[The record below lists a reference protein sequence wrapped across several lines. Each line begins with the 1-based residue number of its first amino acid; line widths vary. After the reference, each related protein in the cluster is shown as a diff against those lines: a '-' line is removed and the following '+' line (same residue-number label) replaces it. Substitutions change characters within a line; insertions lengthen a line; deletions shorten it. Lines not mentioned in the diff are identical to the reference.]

1 MAAKMLEAPEW
12 EITED
17 EAAKLGK
24 AVARVN
30 AVYGGLVVSPKVSA
44 WINLA
49 TVAGAIYGPRLMIPK
64 KEERP
69 QTIDAV
75 M

>member
-1 MAAKMLEAPEW
+1 MLEAPEW

-49 TVAGAIYGPRLMIPK
+49 TVAGAIYGPRLIVGSL
-64 KEERP
+64 KEVKP
-69 QTIDAV
+69 QTIDAIQ
-75 M
+75 

>member
-1 MAAKMLEAPEW
+1 MLEAPEW

-49 TVAGAIYGPRLMIPK
+49 TVAGAIYGPRVLVGVVK
-64 KEERP
+64 KEKPE
-69 QTIDAV
+69 TIEAV